1 MKNKGLILFFTV
13 LLALVCIY
21 CLSFSFAT
29 WRVEKKAAAF
39 ANDPAAIEEVKKEAH
54 GDVMLE
60 KHLVDSLIE
69 ARTRQYLTNMND
81 STVFL
86 GNTYKKCKYKELN
99 LGLDLKGG
107 MNVTLEISMPDV
119 VQSLASNTED
129 PLFKTTFEKSEKEY
143 ANTTNGDFIDIFV
156 KNFNSQK
163 NALNMKN
170 ANLRTYFG
178 ERSGIKG
185 ATDQQIISWMKK
197 ESSEIVDRTFKI
209 LRTRIDRFGVAQ
221 PNLQMLQGGRILVEL
236 PGVKEPERVTDL
248 LKSTA
253 KLEFWEVY
261 NDAVSG
267 KSIQQRF
274 IEADAQLA
282 KILKNKKESADEEP
296 VAEQADSTLAAA
308 DSTNAEDAIA
318 AAANTADEELDEDE
332 EEEVDATAGAIMSKA
347 VAVPG
352 SFVIGYFKES
362 DMPAIDALL
371 PQLEKVLGDKNV
383 VFYWGAA
390 EKEYG
395 NAFPLYPL
403 KKKNDRIG
411 PLLSSETIG
420 GARVVR
426 TARQDVDQNNR
437 VVVNM
442 SMEDQAADEWR
453 KVTKEAAD
461 KGAAKGVPTCIAI
474 VLDEFVYSAPTVKN
488 EISGGNSEIS
498 GNFTIEEAKDLATV
512 LNSGNL
518 EARVNIVQ
526 SEVVGPTLGKESI
539 RAGLLSFLGAFIL
552 VVIYM
557 FFYYGRAGL
566 VADLALFSNVFFII
580 GVLASM
586 GAVLTLPGIA
596 GIVLTL
602 GMAVD
607 ANVIIYERVRE
618 EVRAGKGI
626 RVAIDEGFKHSYSAI
641 IDGNVTTLI
650 TAIVLYIFGSG
661 PIQGF
666 ATTLIIGILS
676 SLFTA
681 ILVSRM
687 IIEARLKKGKEM
699 NVGNKLTINAFQN
712 LNIDFLSKRKYF
724 YILSCS
730 LIVISIIS
738 FCTLKLQPGID
749 FTGGR
754 CYVVRFDKD
763 VTTKDVREAVSNEFG
778 GNPEVKTFGSND
790 QIRIITNYKIDSN
803 NPADDQL
810 CEKKLY
816 NCLKGF
822 YSKQDLSEYDFTHL
836 TNDVRGIQSSQKIQP
851 TVAKELL
858 RNAVWAVLASLVL
871 IFIYIAVRFRNWQ
884 FGMAGVAAL
893 FHDSFLTIGMFSL
906 FYKVMPFS
914 MEIDQNFIAAILTVI
929 GYSINNVV
937 VIMDRVRENLALYPK
952 RSNYENFN
960 TAINSTMGRSINTAV
975 TTLVTLLVIFL
986 FGGEVIRGFVFA
998 MFIGILFGTYSGILV
1013 ANPFAYDLLRLKG
1026 GEVKRAKAD
1035 ISK

>member
-13 LLALVCIY
+13 LLVLVCLY
-21 CLSFSFAT
+21 CLSFSFVT
-29 WRVEKKAAAF
+29 WRVETKAANF
-39 ANDPAAIEEVKKEAH
+39 ANDPAAIEEVKKEAN

-60 KHLVDSLIE
+60 KHLIDSVVE

-81 STVFL
+81 STVYL

-119 VQSLASNTED
+119 VQSLATNTED
-129 PLFKTTFEKSEKEY
+129 PLFKTTFEKSVSEYEK
-143 ANTTNGDFIDIFV
+143 TTGGDFIDIFV

-163 NALNMKN
+163 AALKLNN

-178 ERSGIKG
+178 ERSGIKN
-185 ATDQQIISWMKK
+185 ATDAQIISFIKK
-197 ESSEIVDRTFKI
+197 ESGEIVDRTFKI

-221 PNLQMLQGGRILVEL
+221 PNIQLLQGGRILVEL

-261 NDAVSG
+261 NEAVG
-267 KSIQQRF
+267 GRSIQQRF
-274 IEADAQLA
+274 AVADAQLA
-282 KILKNKKESADEEP
+282 QQLKNQKENPNAVADTAATTDSLTAQLPDEE
-296 VAEQADSTLAAA
+296 V
-308 DSTNAEDAIA
+308 
-318 AAANTADEELDEDE
+318 DEDE
-332 EEEVDATAGAIMSKA
+332 VEEVGEGAILSKA
-347 VAVPG
+347 VAIPG
-352 SFVIGYFKES
+352 SYVIGYFKES
-362 DMPAIDALL
+362 DMPKINSLL
-371 PQLEKVLGDKNV
+371 PQLQKILGDNNV
-383 VFYWGAA
+383 VFYWGSP

-395 NAFPLYPL
+395 NAYPLYPL

-453 KVTKEAAD
+453 KITKEAAD
-461 KGAAKGVPTCIAI
+461 NSARKLTAIAI
-474 VLDEFVYSAPTVKN
+474 VLDEFVYSAPTVRS
-488 EISGGNSEIS
+488 EIPNGNSEIS

-526 SEVVGPTLGKESI
+526 SEIVGPTLGKESI
-539 RAGLLSFLGAFIL
+539 KSGLLSFLAAFIL
-552 VVIYM
+552 VVLYM
-557 FFYYGRAGL
+557 FFYYSRAGL
-566 VADLALFSNVFFII
+566 VADLALFANVFFIV

-618 EVRAGKGI
+618 EVRAGKGV
-626 RVAIDEGFKHSYSAI
+626 RVAVDEGFKHSYSAI

-687 IIEARLKKGKEM
+687 IIEARLKKGKTLE
-699 NVGNKLTINAFQN
+699 VGNKLTINAFMN
-712 LNIDFLSKRKYF
+712 THIDFLSKRKIF
-724 YILSCS
+724 YALSAAM
-730 LIVISIIS
+730 IIIS
-738 FCTLKLQPGID
+738 AISFATLGLKPGID

-763 VTTKDVREAVSNEFG
+763 VTTKDVRAAVAKEFG

-790 QIRIITNYKIDSN
+790 QIRIITNYKIESN
-803 NPADDQL
+803 DPSVDQL
-810 CEKKLY
+810 CEKKLF
-816 NCLKGF
+816 NALKGF
-822 YSKQDLSEYDFTHL
+822 YTKQDLSEYDFTHL

-851 TVAKELL
+851 TVARELL
-858 RNAVWAVLASLVL
+858 RNAIWAVLASLVL
-871 IFIYIAVRFRNWQ
+871 IFIYIAIRFKNWQ
-884 FGMAGVAAL
+884 FGCAGVFAL
-893 FHDSFLTIGMFSL
+893 FHDTFLTIGMFSL

-929 GYSINNVV
+929 GYSINNNV
-937 VIMDRVRENLALYPK
+937 VIFDRVRENLALYPK
-952 RSNYENFN
+952 RDNYENFN
-960 TAINSTMGRSINTAV
+960 NAINQTLGRNINTAG

-998 MFIGILFGTYSGILV
+998 MFMGILFGTYSGILV
-1013 ANPFAYDLLRLKG
+1013 SNPLAYDLLRMG
-1026 GEVKRAKAD
+1026 GGKVKRAKAELT
-1035 ISK
+1035 K

>member
-1 MKNKGLILFFTV
+1 MKNKGLVLFFTI
-13 LLALVCIY
+13 LLALVCLY
-21 CLSFSFAT
+21 CLSFSFVT
-29 WRVEKKAAAF
+29 WRVEKKADAYAH
-39 ANDPAAIEEVKKEAH
+39 NEAAIAEVKKAAN
-54 GDVMLE
+54 GDLMLE
-60 KHLVDSLIE
+60 KHLIDSLID
-69 ARTRQYLTNMND
+69 ARKLQYLTNMND

-119 VQSLASNTED
+119 VQSLAVNKDDE
-129 PLFKTTFEKSEKEY
+129 LFKTAFEQAEKQF

-156 KNFNSQK
+156 DNFNKQK
-163 NALNMKN
+163 SALKLNN

-178 ERSGIKG
+178 ERSGIKN
-185 ATDQQIISWMKK
+185 ASDAQIISWLKK
-197 ESSEIVDRTFKI
+197 ESGEIADRTFKI

-221 PNLQMLQGGRILVEL
+221 PNLQLLQGGRILVEL

-261 NDAVSG
+261 NDIVG
-267 KSIQQRF
+267 GRSIQQRF
-274 IEADAQLA
+274 FEADAKLA
-282 KILKNKKESADEEP
+282 EQLKNQKENPTETVAQDSVADALGLADAEVEE
-296 VAEQADSTLAAA
+296 
-308 DSTNAEDAIA
+308 
-318 AAANTADEELDEDE
+318 DEDE
-332 EEEVDATAGAIMSKA
+332 IEDIDVTTGAIMSKA

-352 SFVIGYFKES
+352 SFVIGYFKEA
-362 DMPAIDALL
+362 DMPAINSML
-371 PQLEKVLGDKNV
+371 PQLQRILGDNSV
-383 VFYWGAA
+383 VFYWGAP
-390 EKEYG
+390 EKEYN

-442 SMEDQAADEWR
+442 SMEDQAADVWR
-453 KVTKEAAD
+453 KITKEAAD
-461 KGAAKGVPTCIAI
+461 NSASKLTAIAI
-474 VLDEFVYSAPTVKN
+474 VLDEFVYSAPTVRS
-488 EISGGNSEIS
+488 EIPNGNSEIS
-498 GNFTIEEAKDLATV
+498 GHFTVDEAKDLATV

-518 EARVNIVQ
+518 EARVNVVQ
-526 SEVVGPTLGKESI
+526 SEIVGPTLGKESI
-539 RAGLLSFLGAFIL
+539 RSGLLSFLAAFIL

-557 FFYYGRAGL
+557 FLYYSRAGL
-566 VADLALFSNVFFII
+566 VADLALFSNVFFIV

-626 RVAIDEGFKHSYSAI
+626 RVAVDEGFKHSYSAI

-681 ILVSRM
+681 ILLSRLV
-687 IIEARLKKGKEM
+687 IEARLKKGKTLE
-699 NVGNKLTINAFQN
+699 VGNRVTLNAFTN
-712 LNIDFLSKRKYF
+712 TSIDFLSKRKIF
-724 YILSCS
+724 YTIS
-730 LIVISIIS
+730 LVLIAISTIS
-738 FCTLKLQPGID
+738 FFTLKLQPGID

-763 VTTKDVREAVSNEFG
+763 VTTKDVRAAVIKEFG
-778 GNPEVKTFGSND
+778 GNPEVKTFGAND
-790 QIRIITNYKIDSN
+790 QIRIITNFRIESN
-803 NPADDQL
+803 NQADDQL

-822 YSKQDLSEYDFTHL
+822 YAKQDLTEYDFTHL

-851 TVAKELL
+851 TIAKELL
-858 RNAVWAVLASLVL
+858 MKAVWAVLVSLVL
-871 IFIYIAVRFRNWQ
+871 IFIYIALRFRNWQ
-884 FGMAGVAAL
+884 FGVAGVCAL
-893 FHDSFLTIGMFSL
+893 FHDTFLTVGMFSL
-906 FYKVMPFS
+906 LYKVMPFS

-929 GYSINNVV
+929 GYSINNNV
-937 VIMDRVRENLALYPK
+937 VIFDRVRENLALYPK
-952 RSNYENFN
+952 RTNYENFN
-960 TAINSTMGRSINTAV
+960 NAINQTLGRNINTAG

-998 MFIGILFGTYSGILV
+998 MFVGILIGTYSGILV
-1013 ANPFAYDLLRLKG
+1013 SNPFAFDLFRLSGDK
-1026 GEVKRAKAD
+1026 VKRAKTTVA
-1035 ISK
+1035 

>member
-1 MKNKGLILFFTV
+1 MKNRGLILFFTI
-13 LLALVCIY
+13 LLALVCLY
-21 CLSFSFAT
+21 CLSFSFVT
-29 WRVEKKAAAF
+29 WRVEKKAEAF
-39 ANDPAAIEEVKKEAH
+39 ASDPAAIEEVKKEAH
-54 GDVMLE
+54 GDQMLE
-60 KHLVDSLIE
+60 KHLIDSLKD

-81 STVFL
+81 STIYL

-119 VQSLASNTED
+119 VQSLANNTED
-129 PLFKTTFEKSEKEY
+129 PLFKNSFENSVKEY
-143 ANTTNGDFIDIFV
+143 EKTTGGDFIDIFV

-163 NALNMKN
+163 AALKMNN

-178 ERSGIKG
+178 ERSGIKN
-185 ATDQQIISWMKK
+185 ASDAQIISFIKK
-197 ESSEIVDRTFKI
+197 ESGEIVDRTFKI

-221 PNLQMLQGGRILVEL
+221 PNIQLLQGGRILVEL

-261 NDAVSG
+261 NDAVG
-267 KSIQQRF
+267 GRSIQQRF
-274 IEADAQLA
+274 
-282 KILKNKKESADEEP
+282 
-296 VAEQADSTLAAA
+296 AAA
-308 DSTNAEDAIA
+308 DVQLAQQLKAQK
-318 AAANTADEELDEDE
+318 
-332 EEEVDATAGAIMSKA
+332 DATPVDSSLAALDSLAVDSMAQEPEDVSENAAEGAILSKA
-347 VAVPG
+347 VAIPG
-352 SFVIGYFKES
+352 SYVIGYFKES
-362 DMPAIDALL
+362 DMPKINSLL
-371 PQLEKVLGDKNV
+371 PQLERILGDKNV

-390 EKEYG
+390 ERDYG

-403 KKKNDRIG
+403 KKKNDRVG

-453 KVTKEAAD
+453 KITKQAAD
-461 KGAAKGVPTCIAI
+461 NSSSKLTAIAI
-474 VLDEFVYSAPTVKN
+474 VLDEFVYSAPTVRS
-488 EISGGNSEIS
+488 EIPNGNSEIS

-526 SEVVGPTLGKESI
+526 SEIVGPTLGKESI
-539 RAGLLSFLGAFIL
+539 KSGLLSFLGAFIL
-552 VVIYM
+552 VIIYM
-557 FFYYGRAGL
+557 FLYYSRAGL
-566 VADLALFSNVFFII
+566 VADLALFSNVFFIV

-626 RVAIDEGFKHSYSAI
+626 RVAVDEGFKHSYSAI

-676 SLFTA
+676 SMFTA

-687 IIEARLKKGKEM
+687 IIEARLKKGKTIE
-699 NVGNKLTINAFQN
+699 VGNRVTINAFTN
-712 LNIDFLSKRKYF
+712 TNIDFLSKRKYF
-724 YILSCS
+724 YGLSAA
-730 LIVISIIS
+730 LIIISAIS

-763 VTTKDVREAVSNEFG
+763 VTTRDVRAAVAKEFG
-778 GNPEVKTFGSND
+778 GNPEVKTFGGND
-790 QIRIITNYKIDSN
+790 QIRIITNYKIESN
-803 NPADDQL
+803 NPDDDQL

-816 NCLKGF
+816 NALRGF
-822 YSKQDLSEYDFTHL
+822 YDKANLTEYDFTHL

-851 TVAKELL
+851 TVARELL
-858 RNAVWAVLASLVL
+858 RNAIWAVLASLVL
-871 IFIYIAVRFRNWQ
+871 IFIYIAIRFKNWQ
-884 FGMAGVAAL
+884 FGLAGVFAL
-893 FHDSFLTIGMFSL
+893 FHDTFLTVGMFSL

-929 GYSINNVV
+929 GYSINNNV
-937 VIMDRVRENLALYPK
+937 VIFDRVRENLALYPK
-952 RSNYENFN
+952 RDNYENFN
-960 TAINSTMGRSINTAV
+960 NAINQTLGRNVNTAG
-975 TTLVTLLVIFL
+975 TTLITLLVIFL

-998 MFIGILFGTYSGILV
+998 MFMGILFGTYSGILV
-1013 ANPFAYDLLRLKG
+1013 SNPLAYDLLRLG
-1026 GEVKRAKAD
+1026 GGKVKRANAELTK
-1035 ISK
+1035 

>member
-1 MKNKGLILFFTV
+1 MKNKGLILFFTI
-13 LLALVCIY
+13 LLVLVCLY
-21 CLSFSFAT
+21 CLSFSFVT
-29 WRVEKKAAAF
+29 WRVEKKADTF

-60 KHLVDSLIE
+60 KHLVDSVIE

-81 STVFL
+81 STIYL

-119 VQSLASNTED
+119 VQSLATNTED
-129 PLFKTTFEKSEKEY
+129 PLFKATFDKSVAEYEKTTG
-143 ANTTNGDFIDIFV
+143 GDFIDIFV
-156 KNFNSQK
+156 NNFNKQK
-163 NALNMKN
+163 AAMKMNN

-178 ERSGIKG
+178 ERSGIKN
-185 ATDQQIISWMKK
+185 ASDAQIISFIKK
-197 ESSEIVDRTFKI
+197 ESGEIVDRTFKI

-221 PNLQMLQGGRILVEL
+221 PNIQLLQGGRILVEL

-261 NDAVSG
+261 NEAVG
-267 KSIQQRF
+267 GRSIQQRF
-274 IEADAQLA
+274 AIADAQLA
-282 KILKNKKESADEEP
+282 QQLKNQKDNTKVEADTAAVDSLTAQLPEE
-296 VAEQADSTLAAA
+296 E
-308 DSTNAEDAIA
+308 I
-318 AAANTADEELDEDE
+318 DEDE
-332 EEEVDATAGAIMSKA
+332 EEEIGEGAILSKA
-347 VAVPG
+347 VAIPG
-352 SFVIGYFKES
+352 SYVIGYFKES
-362 DMPAIDALL
+362 DMPKINSLL
-371 PQLEKVLGDKNV
+371 PQLQKILGDNSV

-390 EKEYG
+390 EKDYN

-403 KKKNDRIG
+403 KKKNDRVG

-453 KVTKEAAD
+453 KITRAAAEN
-461 KGAAKGVPTCIAI
+461 KGGKLTAIAI
-474 VLDEFVYSAPTVKN
+474 VLDEFVYSAPTVRS
-488 EISGGNSEIS
+488 EIPNGNSEIS

-526 SEVVGPTLGKESI
+526 SEIVGPTLGKESI
-539 RAGLLSFLGAFIL
+539 KSGLLSFLGAFIL
-552 VVIYM
+552 VILYM
-557 FFYYGRAGL
+557 FFYYSRAGL
-566 VADLALFSNVFFII
+566 VADLALFANVFFIV

-626 RVAIDEGFKHSYSAI
+626 RVAVDEGFKHSYSAI

-687 IIEARLKKGKEM
+687 IIEARLKKGKTLE
-699 NVGNKLTINAFQN
+699 VGNKLTINAFMN
-712 LNIDFLSKRKYF
+712 THIDFLSKRKIF
-724 YILSCS
+724 YGLS
-730 LIVISIIS
+730 LAMIIVSAVS
-738 FCTLKLQPGID
+738 FATLGLKPGID

-763 VTTKDVREAVSNEFG
+763 VTTKDIRPAIIKEFG
-778 GNPEVKTFGSND
+778 GNPEVKTFGGND
-790 QIRIITNYKIDSN
+790 QIRIITNYKIESN
-803 NPADDQL
+803 DPSVDQL

-816 NCLKGF
+816 NALKGF
-822 YSKQDLSEYDFTHL
+822 YTKQDLSEYDFTHL

-851 TVAKELL
+851 TVARELL
-858 RNAVWAVLASLVL
+858 RNAIWAVLASLVL
-871 IFIYIAVRFRNWQ
+871 IFIYIAIRFKNWQ
-884 FGMAGVAAL
+884 FGMAGVFAL
-893 FHDSFLTIGMFSL
+893 FHDTFLTVGVFSL

-929 GYSINNVV
+929 GYSINNNV
-937 VIMDRVRENLALYPK
+937 VIFDRVRENLALYPK
-952 RSNYENFN
+952 RENYENFN
-960 TAINSTMGRSINTAV
+960 NAINQTLGRNVNTAG

-986 FGGEVIRGFVFA
+986 FGGEVIQGFVFA
-998 MFIGILFGTYSGILV
+998 MFMGILFGTYSGILV
-1013 ANPFAYDLLRLKG
+1013 SNPLAYDLLRLG
-1026 GEVKRAKAD
+1026 GGKVRRVKTELTK
-1035 ISK
+1035 

>member
-1 MKNKGLILFFTV
+1 MKNKGLVLFFTI
-13 LLALVCIY
+13 LIALVCVY
-21 CLSFSFAT
+21 CLSFSFAS
-29 WRVEKKAAAF
+29 WRVEKKAEQF
-39 ANDPAAIEEVKKEAH
+39 ANDPAAIEAVKKMAN

-60 KHLVDSLIE
+60 KHLVDSVID
-69 ARTRQYLTNMND
+69 ARTRQYLTGMND
-81 STVFL
+81 STVYL
-86 GNTYKKCKYKELN
+86 GNTYKQCKYKELN

-107 MNVTLEISMPDV
+107 MNVTLEISMPDAV
-119 VQSLASNTED
+119 KSLATNTD
-129 PLFKTTFEKSEKEY
+129 DQLFKNAFEKAQTEY
-143 ANTTNGDFIDIFV
+143 AKTVNGDFIDIFV
-156 KNFNSQK
+156 KNFNAEK
-163 NALNMKN
+163 KALNLNN

-178 ERSGIKG
+178 ERSGMKN
-185 ATDQQIISWMKK
+185 ASDDQIITYIRK
-197 ESSEIVDRTFKI
+197 ESNEIVDRTFKI

-261 NDAVSG
+261 RDVVGG

-274 IEADAQLA
+274 MEADAKLA
-282 KILKNKKESADEEP
+282 DQLKNEKTEEP
-296 VAEQADSTLAAA
+296 KSAADTALDAALNADTTLAALDNA
-308 DSTNAEDAIA
+308 TSTDA
-318 AAANTADEELDEDE
+318 DEDE
-332 EEEVDATAGAIMSKA
+332 DEDETEIGEGAILSHA
-347 VAVPG
+347 VTG
-352 SFVIGYFKES
+352 GYNVIAYFREA
-362 DMPAIDALL
+362 DMPKINQML
-371 PQLEKVLGDKNV
+371 PQLERILGDPNV

-390 EKEYG
+390 EKFPNVGTAY
-395 NAFPLYPL
+395 PLYPL

-420 GARVVR
+420 GNRVVR
-426 TARQDVDQNNR
+426 SARQDVDQNNR
-437 VVVNM
+437 VVVTM

-453 KVTKEAAD
+453 KITREA
-461 KGAAKGVPTCIAI
+461 AAKGTNDNPTCIAI
-474 VLDEFVYSAPTVKN
+474 VLDQFVYSAPSVRG
-488 EISGGNSEIS
+488 EIPNGNSEIS
-498 GNFTIEEAKDLATV
+498 GHFTIEEAKDLATV

-518 EARVNIVQ
+518 EAGVNIVQ
-526 SEVVGPTLGKESI
+526 SEIVGPTLGKESI
-539 RAGLLSFLGAFIL
+539 RSGLLSFLGAFIL
-552 VVIYM
+552 VIIYM
-557 FFYYGRAGL
+557 FLYYSRAGL
-566 VADLALFSNVFFII
+566 VADLALLLNVFFII

-626 RVAIDEGFKHSYSAI
+626 RVAVDEGFKNSYSAI

-687 IIEARLKKGKEM
+687 IIEARLKKGKDFS
-699 NVGNKLTINAFQN
+699 VGTAATINAFTN
-712 LNIDFLSKRKYF
+712 THFDFLKTRKVF
-724 YILSCS
+724 YILSAS

-738 FCTLKLQPGID
+738 FFTLGLQPGVD

-754 CYVVRFDKD
+754 SYVVRFDKD
-763 VTTKDVREAVSNEFG
+763 VITKDVREAVIKEFG
-778 GNPEVKTFGSND
+778 GSPEVKTFGSNN
-790 QIRIITNYKIDSN
+790 QVRIVTNYKIESN
-803 NPADDQL
+803 DVKDDEL

-816 NCLKGF
+816 NALKGF
-822 YSKQDLSEYDFTHL
+822 YDKQDLSEYDFTHL
-836 TNDVRGIQSSQKIQP
+836 TNDVRGIQSSSKIQP
-851 TVAKELL
+851 TVARELL
-858 RNAVWAVLASLVL
+858 RNAFWAVLASLVL
-871 IFIYIAVRFRNWQ
+871 IFIYIAIRFRNWQ
-884 FGMAGVAAL
+884 FGMAGVFAL

-906 FYKVMPFS
+906 FYKVLPFT

-937 VIMDRVRENLALYPK
+937 VIFDRVRENLALYPK
-952 RSNYENFN
+952 RSNYDNFN
-960 TAINSTMGRSINTAV
+960 AAINGTLGRNVNTAA
-975 TTLVTLLVIFL
+975 TTLVTLLVIFI

-998 MFIGILFGTYSGILV
+998 MFIGIAFGTYSGIFV
-1013 ANPFAYDLLRLKG
+1013 SNPLAYDLLKFNKKNKG
-1026 GEVKRAKAD
+1026 VKDEEIKT
-1035 ISK
+1035 K

>member
-13 LLALVCIY
+13 LIALVCVY

-29 WRVEKKAAAF
+29 WRVESKAAKY
-39 ANDPAAIEEVKKEAH
+39 ANDPAAIAEVKKAAN

-60 KHLVDSLIE
+60 KHLVDSLVD
-69 ARTRQYLTNMND
+69 ARTRQYLTGMND
-81 STVFL
+81 STVYL
-86 GNTYKKCKYKELN
+86 GNTYKQCKYKELN

-107 MNVTLEISMPDV
+107 MNVTLEISMADAV
-119 VQSLASNTED
+119 KSLATNTD
-129 PLFKTTFEKSEKEY
+129 DQLFKNAFEKAQTEY
-143 ANTTNGDFIDIFV
+143 AKTVNGDFIDIFV
-156 KNFNSQK
+156 KNFNAEK
-163 NALNMKN
+163 KALNLNN

-178 ERSGIKG
+178 ERSGMKN
-185 ATDQQIISWMKK
+185 ASDDQIITYIRK
-197 ESSEIVDRTFKI
+197 ESNEIVDRTFKI

-261 NDAVSG
+261 NDVVGG

-274 IEADAQLA
+274 AEADAKLA
-282 KILKNKKESADEEP
+282 IELKNKKEAAPEAEANEADTALDAALNANTE
-296 VAEQADSTLAAA
+296 LAATGNTEA
-308 DSTNAEDAIA
+308 TDED
-318 AAANTADEELDEDE
+318 EDEDE
-332 EEEVDATAGAIMSKA
+332 EEEIGEGAILSHA
-347 VAVPG
+347 IAPG
-352 SFVIGYFKES
+352 YNVIAYFREA
-362 DMPAIDALL
+362 DMPKIDQML
-371 PQLEKVLGDKNV
+371 PELSRILGDPNV
-383 VFYWGAA
+383 VFYWGAP
-390 EKEYG
+390 EKLNNGVTAY
-395 NAFPLYPL
+395 PIYPL

-420 GARVVR
+420 GNRVVR
-426 TARQDVDQNNR
+426 NARQDVDQNNR

-453 KVTKEAAD
+453 KITREA
-461 KGAAKGVPTCIAI
+461 AAKGTANNPTCIAI
-474 VLDEFVYSAPTVKN
+474 VLDQFVYSAPTVRG
-488 EISGGNSEIS
+488 EIPNGNSEIS
-498 GNFTIEEAKDLATV
+498 GHFTIEEAKDLATV

-518 EARVNIVQ
+518 EAGVNIVQ
-526 SEVVGPTLGKESI
+526 SEIVGPTLGKESI
-539 RAGLLSFLGAFIL
+539 RSGLLSFLGAFIL
-552 VVIYM
+552 VIIYM
-557 FFYYGRAGL
+557 FLYYSRAGL
-566 VADLALFSNVFFII
+566 VADLALLLNVFFII

-618 EVRAGKGI
+618 EVRAGKSM
-626 RVAIDEGFKHSYSAI
+626 RQAIDDGFKNSYSAI

-687 IIEARLKKGKEM
+687 IIEARLKKGKDFS
-699 NVGNKLTINAFQN
+699 VGTAATINAFTN
-712 LNIDFLSKRKYF
+712 THFNFLSVRKVCYCISGAL
-724 YILSCS
+724 IL
-730 LIVISIIS
+730 ISIIS
-738 FCTLKLQPGID
+738 FCTLGLQPGVD

-754 CYVVRFDKD
+754 SYVVRFDKD
-763 VTTKDVREAVSNEFG
+763 VVTKDVREAVIKEFG
-778 GNPEVKTFGSND
+778 GSPEVKTFGSNN
-790 QIRIITNYKIDSN
+790 QVRIVTNYKIESN
-803 NPADDQL
+803 DIKDDAE
-810 CEKKLY
+810 CEHKLY
-816 NCLKGF
+816 VALKGF
-822 YSKQDLSEYDFTHL
+822 YDKQNLSEYDFTHL
-836 TNDVRGIQSSQKIQP
+836 TNDVRGIQSSSKIQP
-851 TVAKELL
+851 TVARELL
-858 RNAVWAVLASLVL
+858 RNAFWAVLASLVL
-871 IFIYIAVRFRNWQ
+871 IFIYIAIRFRNWQ
-884 FGMAGVAAL
+884 FGMAGVFAL

-906 FYKVMPFS
+906 LYKIMPFT

-937 VIMDRVRENLALYPK
+937 VIFDRVRENMALYPK
-952 RSNYENFN
+952 RSNYDNFN
-960 TAINSTMGRSINTAV
+960 AAINGTLGRNVNTAA
-975 TTLVTLLVIFL
+975 TTLVTLLVIFI

-998 MFIGILFGTYSGILV
+998 MFIGIAFGTYSGIFV
-1013 ANPFAYDLLRLKG
+1013 SNPLAYDLLKLNKG
-1026 GEVKRAKAD
+1026 KNAKD
-1035 ISK
+1035 DEPKK

>member
-13 LLALVCIY
+13 LLVLVCLY
-21 CLSFSFAT
+21 CLSFSFVT
-29 WRVEKKAAAF
+29 WRVEKKANAF
-39 ANDPAAIEEVKKEAH
+39 ANDPAAIEEVKKDAH

-81 STVFL
+81 STIYL
-86 GNTYKKCKYKELN
+86 GSTYKKCKYKELN

-119 VQSLASNTED
+119 LHSLASNTED
-129 PLFKTTFEKSEKEY
+129 PLFKTTFEKSVKDYEK
-143 ANTTNGDFIDIFV
+143 TTGGDFIDIFV

-163 NALNMKN
+163 AAMKMNN

-178 ERSGIKG
+178 ERSGIKN
-185 ATDQQIISWMKK
+185 ATDAQIISFIKK

-221 PNLQMLQGGRILVEL
+221 PNIQLLQGGRILVEL

-261 NDAVSG
+261 NEAVG
-267 KSIQQRF
+267 GRSIQQRF
-274 IEADAQLA
+274 AMADVKL
-282 KILKNKKESADEEP
+282 
-296 VAEQADSTLAAA
+296 AEQLKHQKDNTEVDTAAVVADSLT
-308 DSTNAEDAIA
+308 AELP
-318 AAANTADEELDEDE
+318 DEELEDE
-332 EEEVDATAGAIMSKA
+332 EIEDAGAGAILSKA
-347 VAVPG
+347 VAIPG
-352 SFVIGYFKES
+352 SYVIGYFKES
-362 DMPAIDALL
+362 DMPKINSLL
-371 PQLEKVLGDKNV
+371 PQLQKILGDNNV

-403 KKKNDRIG
+403 KKKNDRVG

-453 KVTKEAAD
+453 KITKEAAD
-461 KGAAKGVPTCIAI
+461 NSARKLTAIAI
-474 VLDEFVYSAPTVKN
+474 VLDEFVYSAPTVRS
-488 EISGGNSEIS
+488 EIPNGNSEIS

-526 SEVVGPTLGKESI
+526 SEIVGPTLGKESI
-539 RAGLLSFLGAFIL
+539 KSGLLSFLAAFVLVIL
-552 VVIYM
+552 YM
-557 FFYYGRAGL
+557 FFYYSRAGL
-566 VADLALFSNVFFII
+566 VADFALFANVFFII

-626 RVAIDEGFKHSYSAI
+626 RVAVDEGFKHSYSAI

-687 IIEARLKKGKEM
+687 IIEARLKKGKTLE
-699 NVGNKLTINAFQN
+699 VGNKLTINAFMN
-712 LNIDFLSKRKYF
+712 THIDFLSKRKFF
-724 YILSCS
+724 YALSAAM
-730 LIVISIIS
+730 IIIS
-738 FCTLKLQPGID
+738 AISFATLGLKPGID

-763 VTTKDVREAVSNEFG
+763 VTTKDVRAAVAKEFG

-790 QIRIITNYKIDSN
+790 QIRIITNYKIESN
-803 NPADDQL
+803 DPKMDQL
-810 CEKKLY
+810 CETKLY
-816 NCLKGF
+816 NALKGF
-822 YSKQDLSEYDFTHL
+822 YTKQDLTEYDFTHL

-851 TVAKELL
+851 TVARELL
-858 RNAVWAVLASLVL
+858 RNAIWAVLASLVL
-871 IFIYIAVRFRNWQ
+871 IFIYIAIRFKNWQ
-884 FGMAGVAAL
+884 FGCAGVFAL
-893 FHDSFLTIGMFSL
+893 FHDTFLTIGMFSL

-929 GYSINNVV
+929 GYSINNNV
-937 VIMDRVRENLALYPK
+937 VIFDRVRENLALYPK
-952 RSNYENFN
+952 RDNYENFN
-960 TAINSTMGRSINTAV
+960 NAINQTLGRNINTAG

-998 MFIGILFGTYSGILV
+998 MFMGILFGTYSGILV
-1013 ANPFAYDLLRLKG
+1013 SNPLAYDLIRLG
-1026 GEVKRAKAD
+1026 GGKVKR
-1035 ISK
+1035 SKTELTK

>member
-1 MKNKGLILFFTV
+1 MKNKGLVLFFTI
-13 LLALVCIY
+13 LLALVCLY
-21 CLSFSFAT
+21 CLSFSFVT
-29 WRVEKKAAAF
+29 WRVEKKADAYAH
-39 ANDPAAIEEVKKEAH
+39 NEAAIAEVKKAAN
-54 GDVMLE
+54 GDLMLE
-60 KHLVDSLIE
+60 KHLIDSLID
-69 ARTRQYLTNMND
+69 ARKLQYLTNMND

-119 VQSLASNTED
+119 VQSLAVNKDDE
-129 PLFKTTFEKSEKEY
+129 LFKTAFENAEKEF

-156 KNFNSQK
+156 NNFNKQK
-163 NALNMKN
+163 SALKLNN

-178 ERSGIKG
+178 ERSGIKN
-185 ATDQQIISWMKK
+185 ASDAQIISWLKK
-197 ESSEIVDRTFKI
+197 ESGEIADRTFKI

-221 PNLQMLQGGRILVEL
+221 PNLQLLQGGRILVEL

-261 NDAVSG
+261 NDVVGG

-274 IEADAQLA
+274 FEADAKLA
-282 KILKNKKESADEEP
+282 EQLKNQKDNPTE
-296 VAEQADSTLAAA
+296 AAA
-308 DSTNAEDAIA
+308 PDSVADALGLADAEV
-318 AAANTADEELDEDE
+318 EEDEDE
-332 EEEVDATAGAIMSKA
+332 IEDIDVTTGAIMSKA

-352 SFVIGYFKES
+352 SFVIGYFKEA
-362 DMPAIDALL
+362 DMPAINSML
-371 PQLEKVLGDKNV
+371 PQLQRILGDNSV

-390 EKEYG
+390 EKDYN

-442 SMEDQAADEWR
+442 SMEDQAADVWR
-453 KVTKEAAD
+453 KITKEAAD
-461 KGAAKGVPTCIAI
+461 NSATKLTAIAI
-474 VLDEFVYSAPTVKN
+474 VLDEFVYSAPTVRS
-488 EISGGNSEIS
+488 EIPNGNSEIS
-498 GNFTIEEAKDLATV
+498 GHFTVDEAKDLATV

-518 EARVNIVQ
+518 EARVNVVQ
-526 SEVVGPTLGKESI
+526 SEIVGPTLGKESI
-539 RAGLLSFLGAFIL
+539 RSGLLSFLAAFIL

-557 FFYYGRAGL
+557 FLYYSRAGL
-566 VADLALFSNVFFII
+566 VADLALFSNVFFIV

-626 RVAIDEGFKHSYSAI
+626 RVAVDEGFKHSYSAI

-681 ILVSRM
+681 ILLSRLV
-687 IIEARLKKGKEM
+687 IEARLKKGKTLE
-699 NVGNKLTINAFQN
+699 VGNRVTLNAFTN
-712 LNIDFLSKRKYF
+712 TSIDFLSKRKIF
-724 YILSCS
+724 YTISLA
-730 LIVISIIS
+730 LIVISTIS

-763 VTTKDVREAVSNEFG
+763 VTTKDVRAAVIKEFG
-778 GNPEVKTFGSND
+778 GNPEVKTFGAND
-790 QIRIITNYKIDSN
+790 QIRIITNFRIESN
-803 NPADDQL
+803 NQADDQL

-822 YSKQDLSEYDFTHL
+822 YAKQDLSEYDFTHL

-851 TVAKELL
+851 TIAKELL
-858 RNAVWAVLASLVL
+858 MKAVWAVLVSLVL
-871 IFIYIAVRFRNWQ
+871 IFIYIALRFRNWQ
-884 FGMAGVAAL
+884 FGVAGVCAL
-893 FHDSFLTIGMFSL
+893 FHDTFLTVGMFSL
-906 FYKVMPFS
+906 LYKVMPFS

-929 GYSINNVV
+929 GYSINNNV
-937 VIMDRVRENLALYPK
+937 VIFDRVRENLALYPK
-952 RSNYENFN
+952 RTNYENFN
-960 TAINSTMGRSINTAV
+960 NAINQTLGRNINTAG

-998 MFIGILFGTYSGILV
+998 MFVGILIGTYSGILV
-1013 ANPFAYDLLRLKG
+1013 SNPFAFDLFRLSGDK
-1026 GEVKRAKAD
+1026 VKRANTSVAK
-1035 ISK
+1035 

>member
-1 MKNKGLILFFTV
+1 MKNKGLILFFTI
-13 LLALVCIY
+13 LLVLVCLY
-21 CLSFSFAT
+21 CLSFSFVT
-29 WRVEKKAAAF
+29 WRVEKKAETF

-60 KHLVDSLIE
+60 KHLVDSLID

-81 STVFL
+81 STIYL

-119 VQSLASNTED
+119 VQSLATNTED
-129 PLFKTTFEKSEKEY
+129 PLFKATFDKSVAEYEKTTG
-143 ANTTNGDFIDIFV
+143 GDFVDIFV
-156 KNFNSQK
+156 NNFNKQK
-163 NALNMKN
+163 AAMKMNN

-178 ERSGIKG
+178 ERSGIKN
-185 ATDQQIISWMKK
+185 ASDAQIISFIKK
-197 ESSEIVDRTFKI
+197 ESGEIVDRTFKI

-221 PNLQMLQGGRILVEL
+221 PNIQLLQGGRILVEL

-261 NDAVSG
+261 NDAVG
-267 KSIQQRF
+267 GRSIQQRF
-274 IEADAQLA
+274 AMADAQLA
-282 KILKNKKESADEEP
+282 QQLKNQKDNPKVDADTAAVDSLTAQLPEE
-296 VAEQADSTLAAA
+296 
-308 DSTNAEDAIA
+308 
-318 AAANTADEELDEDE
+318 EELDEE
-332 EEEVDATAGAIMSKA
+332 EEEEIGEGAILSKA
-347 VAVPG
+347 VAIPG
-352 SFVIGYFKES
+352 SYVIGYFKES
-362 DMPAIDALL
+362 DMPKINSLL
-371 PQLEKVLGDKNV
+371 PQLQKILGDNSV
-383 VFYWGAA
+383 VFYWGSP
-390 EKEYG
+390 ERDYN
-395 NAFPLYPL
+395 NAYPLYPL
-403 KKKNDRIG
+403 KKKNDRVG

-453 KVTKEAAD
+453 KITKAAAENRGG
-461 KGAAKGVPTCIAI
+461 KLTAIAI
-474 VLDEFVYSAPTVKN
+474 VLDEFVYSAPTVRS
-488 EISGGNSEIS
+488 EIPNGNSEIS

-526 SEVVGPTLGKESI
+526 SEIVGPTLGKESI
-539 RAGLLSFLGAFIL
+539 KSGLLSFLGAFIL
-552 VVIYM
+552 VILYM
-557 FFYYGRAGL
+557 FFYYSRAGL
-566 VADLALFSNVFFII
+566 VADLALFANVFFIV

-626 RVAIDEGFKHSYSAI
+626 RVAVDEGFKHSYSAI

-687 IIEARLKKGKEM
+687 IIEARLKKGKSLE
-699 NVGNKLTINAFQN
+699 VGNKLTINAFMN
-712 LNIDFLSKRKYF
+712 THIDFLSKRKIF
-724 YILSCS
+724 YGLS
-730 LIVISIIS
+730 LAMIIVSAVS
-738 FCTLKLQPGID
+738 FATLGLKPGID

-763 VTTKDVREAVSNEFG
+763 VTTKDVRAAVAKEFG
-778 GNPEVKTFGSND
+778 GNPEVKTFGGND
-790 QIRIITNYKIDSN
+790 QIRIITNYKIESN
-803 NPADDQL
+803 DPTVDQL
-810 CEKKLY
+810 CETKLY
-816 NCLKGF
+816 NALKGF
-822 YSKQDLSEYDFTHL
+822 YTKQDLSEYDFTHL

-851 TVAKELL
+851 TVARELL
-858 RNAVWAVLASLVL
+858 RNAIWAVLASLVL
-871 IFIYIAVRFRNWQ
+871 IFIYIAVRFKNWQ
-884 FGMAGVAAL
+884 FGMAGVFAL
-893 FHDSFLTIGMFSL
+893 FHDTFLTVGVFSL

-929 GYSINNVV
+929 GYSINNNV
-937 VIMDRVRENLALYPK
+937 VIFDRVRENLALYPK
-952 RSNYENFN
+952 RENYENFN
-960 TAINSTMGRSINTAV
+960 NAINQTLGRNVNTAG

-998 MFIGILFGTYSGILV
+998 MFMGILFGTYSGILV
-1013 ANPFAYDLLRLKG
+1013 SNPLAYDLLRLG
-1026 GEVKRAKAD
+1026 GGKVRRAKAELT
-1035 ISK
+1035 K

>member
-1 MKNKGLILFFTV
+1 MKNKGLVLFFTI
-13 LLALVCIY
+13 LLALVCLY
-21 CLSFSFAT
+21 CLSFSFVT
-29 WRVEKKAAAF
+29 WRVEKKADAYAH
-39 ANDPAAIEEVKKEAH
+39 NEAAIAEVKKAAN
-54 GDVMLE
+54 GDLMLE
-60 KHLVDSLIE
+60 KHLIDSLID
-69 ARTRQYLTNMND
+69 ARKLQYLTNMND

-119 VQSLASNTED
+119 VQSLAVNKDDE
-129 PLFKTTFEKSEKEY
+129 LFKTAFENAEKEF

-156 KNFNSQK
+156 NNFNKQK
-163 NALNMKN
+163 SALKLNN

-178 ERSGIKG
+178 ERSGIKN
-185 ATDQQIISWMKK
+185 ASDAQIISWLKK
-197 ESSEIVDRTFKI
+197 ESSEIADRTFKI

-221 PNLQMLQGGRILVEL
+221 PNLQLLQGGRILVEL

-261 NDAVSG
+261 NDVVGG

-274 IEADAQLA
+274 FEADAKLA
-282 KILKNKKESADEEP
+282 EQLKNQKDNPTE
-296 VAEQADSTLAAA
+296 AAA
-308 DSTNAEDAIA
+308 QDSVADALGLADAEV
-318 AAANTADEELDEDE
+318 EEDEDE
-332 EEEVDATAGAIMSKA
+332 IEDIDVTTGAIMSKA

-352 SFVIGYFKES
+352 SFVIGYFKEA
-362 DMPAIDALL
+362 DMPAINSML
-371 PQLEKVLGDKNV
+371 PQLQRILGDNSV

-390 EKEYG
+390 EKDYN

-442 SMEDQAADEWR
+442 SMEDQAADVWR
-453 KVTKEAAD
+453 KITKEAAD
-461 KGAAKGVPTCIAI
+461 NSATKLTAIAI
-474 VLDEFVYSAPTVKN
+474 VLDEFVYSAPTVRS
-488 EISGGNSEIS
+488 EIPNGNSEIS
-498 GNFTIEEAKDLATV
+498 GHFTVDEAKDLATV

-518 EARVNIVQ
+518 EARVNVVQ
-526 SEVVGPTLGKESI
+526 SEIVGPTLGKESI
-539 RAGLLSFLGAFIL
+539 RSGLLSFLAAFIL

-557 FFYYGRAGL
+557 FLYYSRAGL
-566 VADLALFSNVFFII
+566 VADLALFSNVFFIV

-596 GIVLTL
+596 GIGLTL
-602 GMAVD
+602 GLAVA

-626 RVAIDEGFKHSYSAI
+626 RVAVDEGFKHSYSAI

-681 ILVSRM
+681 ILLSRLV
-687 IIEARLKKGKEM
+687 IEARLKKGKTLE
-699 NVGNKLTINAFQN
+699 VGNRVTLNAFTN
-712 LNIDFLSKRKYF
+712 TSIDFLSKRKIF
-724 YILSCS
+724 YTISLA
-730 LIVISIIS
+730 LIVISTIS

-763 VTTKDVREAVSNEFG
+763 VTTKDVRAAVIKEFG
-778 GNPEVKTFGSND
+778 GNPEVKTFGAND
-790 QIRIITNYKIDSN
+790 QIRIITNFRIESN
-803 NPADDQL
+803 NQADDQL

-822 YSKQDLSEYDFTHL
+822 YAKQDLSEYDFTHL

-851 TVAKELL
+851 TIAKELL
-858 RNAVWAVLASLVL
+858 MKAVWAVLVSLVL
-871 IFIYIAVRFRNWQ
+871 IFIYIALRFRNWQ
-884 FGMAGVAAL
+884 FGVAGVCAL
-893 FHDSFLTIGMFSL
+893 FHDTFLTVGMFSL
-906 FYKVMPFS
+906 LYKVMPFS

-929 GYSINNVV
+929 GYSINNNV
-937 VIMDRVRENLALYPK
+937 VIFDRVRENLALYPK
-952 RSNYENFN
+952 RTNYENFN
-960 TAINSTMGRSINTAV
+960 NAINQTLGRNINTAG

-998 MFIGILFGTYSGILV
+998 MFVGILIGTYSGILV
-1013 ANPFAYDLLRLKG
+1013 SNPFAFDLFRLSGDK
-1026 GEVKRAKAD
+1026 VKRANTSVAK
-1035 ISK
+1035 